1 MHLMHL
7 IYKFNYNNVIIFIYT
22 LSNSIIYTEK
32 NTIAL
37 NNVMRLLKYYEY
49 TNNKWWF
56 RVWECF
62 IKIINVLL
70 ITEVI
75 CQSRWA
81 VSYQYIWL

>member
-37 NNVMRLLKYYEY
+37 NNVMRLL
-49 TNNKWWF
+49 
-56 RVWECF
+56 
-62 IKIINVLL
+62 
-70 ITEVI
+70 
-75 CQSRWA
+75 
-81 VSYQYIWL
+81 